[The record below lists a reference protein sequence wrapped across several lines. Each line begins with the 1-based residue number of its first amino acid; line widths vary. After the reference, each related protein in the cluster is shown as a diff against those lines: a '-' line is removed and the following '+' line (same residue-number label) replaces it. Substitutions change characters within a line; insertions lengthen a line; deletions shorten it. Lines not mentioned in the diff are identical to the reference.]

1 MKNYYSVLGVLP
13 TTELAVIRAA
23 YRALCQ
29 IYHPD
34 KYSGDKDYAEALTKE
49 LNEAWSVLS
58 DAGKRRE
65 YDKELS
71 GTGSSFAETSGSERV
86 QQPFRET
93 LIQNFPEL
101 QTIAEYYF
109 DIWDLIERLQKVSRQ
124 LATGFV
130 ATLLET
136 KAYKGRAEL
145 ANQLEQR
152 FFISYFGKDKRIQEF
167 ARSLIAAGNREAALE
182 LNKAATIF
190 GSGIEADLIIKKI
203 SAKYGLCGNDAQPGF
218 ATNAQN
224 DRDRNAERS
233 ARRNETQHDASS
245 SDKSIISHS
254 IKRLEKMRSAADL
267 PSPNDWLSATKTLR
281 SALEISLTFK
291 SSRKGMFS
299 SEETAV
305 FHLGK
310 KTWDVPLKSQ
320 ELKAWVTQELIPMA
334 ERKLQRE

>member
-13 TTELAVIRAA
+13 TAELAVIRAA

-34 KYSGDKDYAEALTKE
+34 KYSGNKDYAEALTKE

-58 DAGKRRE
+58 DAEKRRQ
-65 YDKELS
+65 YDKAI
-71 GTGSSFAETSGSERV
+71 GSQQQFADTSGSERV
-86 QQPFRET
+86 EQPFRET
-93 LIQNFPEL
+93 LIQSFPEL

-130 ATLLET
+130 ATLLQT

-145 ANQLEQR
+145 AKQLEQR

-167 ARSLIAAGNREAALE
+167 ARGLIAAGNREAALE
-182 LNKAATIF
+182 LNKAVTIF
-190 GSGIEADLIIKKI
+190 GSGIEADLIINKI
-203 SAKYGLCGNDAQPGF
+203 SVKYDLGGNDPQPGF
-218 ATNAQN
+218 ATSAQK
-224 DRDRNAERS
+224 DRNRNPERS
-233 ARRNETQHDASS
+233 ARQNETQHDASS
-245 SDKSIISHS
+245 SDQSIISHS
-254 IKRLEKMRSAADL
+254 IKRLEKMRSAAYL

-291 SSRKGMFS
+291 SSRKSMFS
-299 SEETAV
+299 SEEIAV

-320 ELKAWVTQELIPMA
+320 ELRVWVTQELIPMA